1 MKKLIN
7 TAFIYA
13 IVGMVAG
20 VFYREFTKIIG
31 FTGLSNLSVLHTH
44 VFVLGMIMFLIVAAL
59 STQLDI
65 VNHEKFSKFYKTYN
79 LGLILTTTLLFARG
93 MTQALEID
101 LSKGLNAS
109 ISGVSGLAHI
119 ILAAGIMYLFTILR
133 DLAQD

>member
-65 VNHEKFSKFYKTYN
+65 VNHEKFSKFYTTYN
-79 LGLILTTTLLFARG
+79 LGLILTTTMLFARG
-93 MTQALEID
+93 MTQALEMD

>member
-79 LGLILTTTLLFARG
+79 LGLILTTTMLFARG
-93 MTQALEID
+93 MTQALEMD

-109 ISGVSGLAHI
+109 ISGISGLAHI

>member
-1 MKKLIN
+1 
-7 TAFIYA
+7 
-13 IVGMVAG
+13 
-20 VFYREFTKIIG
+20 
-31 FTGLSNLSVLHTH
+31 
-44 VFVLGMIMFLIVAAL
+44 MFLIVAAF

-79 LGLILTTTLLFARG
+79 LGLILTTTMLFARG
-93 MTQALEID
+93 MTQALEMD

-109 ISGVSGLAHI
+109 ISGISGLAHI

>member
-31 FTGLSNLSVLHTH
+31 YTGLSNLSVLHTH

-79 LGLILTTTLLFARG
+79 LGLILTITMLFARG
-93 MTQALEID
+93 MTQALEIG
-101 LSKGLNAS
+101 LSNGLNAS
-109 ISGVSGLAHI
+109 ISGISGLAHI